1 MIRKAAVPGHR
12 LKMSI
17 PGDTITI
24 MGHARMTT
32 QGSEK
37 FNRNN
42 HPFRGKT
49 PAGAF
54 ALAHN
59 GVLWNDRELRN
70 TLNLPET
77 KIETDSYVAVQLI
90 EQKKALDFSSLQH
103 MAEQV
108 EGSFTFTVL
117 DAADGLYIIKGDS
130 PFCLWNFPNLGLYV

>member
-1 MIRKAAVPGHR
+1 MCCLYGLIDTKRSLSEARKMKLLHALATAAEVRGTDASGIAYRTEGRLMIRKAAIPGHR
-12 LKMSI
+12 LKMSV

-32 QGSEK
+32 QGNEK

-59 GVLWNDRELRN
+59 GVLWNQDKRMNGILRHN
-70 TLNLPET
+70 KNIGVFF
-77 KIETDSYVAVQLI
+77 K
-90 EQKKALDFSSLQH
+90 
-103 MAEQV
+103 
-108 EGSFTFTVL
+108 
-117 DAADGLYIIKGDS
+117 
-130 PFCLWNFPNLGLYV
+130 